1 MTDTPGWGP
10 APGQPAQQD
19 TPEYQAAAGQAVG
32 QVQADP
38 GTDAGDSIDAM
49 KQAAVRAA
57 LTDFERQLQQTLAD
71 AAAQRDDLK
80 AQIDTLMRQVAS
92 VRAQAGPPMHHLLAD
107 AIGTRLASIA
117 AANPDLGN
125 QHFAGVADQA
135 ARLADTVKGLDE
147 GGTVGEA
154 RRLGAAVGTWLHR
167 AHPRASTKKLEGA
180 DILADELER
189 LDEELAQ
196 LEAEART
203 PAKA

>member
-10 APGQPAQQD
+10 APGQPAQD
-19 TPEYQAAAGQAVG
+19 TTAYQAAANQAVG

-38 GTDAGDSIDAM
+38 GTDAGETIEQI

-57 LTDFERQLQQTLAD
+57 LTDFERQLQATLAD
-71 AAAQRDDLK
+71 AQAQRDDLK
-80 AQIDTLMRQVAS
+80 AQIDVLMRQVQS
-92 VRAQAGPPMHHLLAD
+92 VRAQAGPPLHHLLAD
-107 AIGTRLASIA
+107 AIATRLASIA

-135 ARLADTVKGLDE
+135 GRLNDAVKGLDE
-147 GGTVGEA
+147 GGTVAEA
-154 RRLGAAVGTWLHR
+154 RRLGAAVTTWLYR
-167 AHPRASTKKLEGA
+167 AHPRVSTKRLEGS

-196 LEAEART
+196 LESEQRA